1 MPFCPAIHPTTIP
14 GVITARYIQ
23 HMPTQIA
30 TVNPIHLHYLQHPSF
45 SIGMIESL
53 AQIEQN

>member
-1 MPFCPAIHPTTIP
+1 MRPTTIP

-30 TVNPIHLHYLQHPSF
+30 TVNPIYLHYLHHPSF
-45 SIGMIESL
+45 YMEIIESL
-53 AQIEQN
+53 AQIE